1 MSEKHDKSSQAE
13 EPETDG
19 IQVEPAPFE
28 LGYQP
33 ESLPKISVP
42 DLPIDA
48 QSLTAEAMSQVP
60 TLTELVDDTLVEE
73 GGDALAEADLVET
86 ESLIQDTPVQ
96 ADTWVE
102 ELHVRMGKLTDEI
115 NTLNA
120 RLDRLDEQN
129 KARA

>member
-1 MSEKHDKSSQAE
+1 
-13 EPETDG
+13 
-19 IQVEPAPFE
+19 
-28 LGYQP
+28 
-33 ESLPKISVP
+33 
-42 DLPIDA
+42 
-48 QSLTAEAMSQVP
+48 
-60 TLTELVDDTLVEE
+60 VDDTLVEE

>member
-1 MSEKHDKSSQAE
+1 MSEKHDKFSQAE

-48 QSLTAEAMSQVP
+48 QSLTAEALSQVP

>member
-13 EPETDG
+13 EPKTDG
-19 IQVEPAPFE
+19 IQVEQAPFE
-28 LGYQP
+28 LGYKP

-48 QSLTAEAMSQVP
+48 QSLTAEALSQVP

-73 GGDALAEADLVET
+73 GGDALAEADLAET

-96 ADTWVE
+96 ADTWIEV
-102 ELHVRMGKLTDEI
+102 LHVRMGKLTDEI
-115 NTLNA
+115 HTLNA
-120 RLDRLDEQN
+120 RLDRLDEKN
-129 KARA
+129 KAKA